1 MAAKFVAEEGVLK
14 GTVLSLEQGE
24 EWTIGRDPDECQLL
38 IEDPSASRK
47 HLVCRKTDEGIIL
60 ENLSE
65 TNPALINGEE
75 ATEPHLLKHGDS
87 IQIGNGIYRFYAE
100 DQAQVFDEEPEE
112 EEEKTPEAPEEAE
125 KEEKPEEPSP
135 EPTPEP
141 APEPET
147 AEETPPE
154 PEEGKKP
161 EDLGTYPEETETPP
175 EEPETAPEPSFPE
188 TAEKSEEPE
197 AEPTP
202 EPTPEPEK
210 PKTTEKPEEPE
221 AKLPPAEEEELRPDE
236 EEEHPSIFEEDLS
249 KEDTLAHISFDMIEA
264 GRWLIKV
271 VGGPNNGAEFSMQT
285 GTTYLI
291 GTDPTACDIVF
302 HDTSVSR
309 KHARIVIDAEDH
321 LTIEDLN
328 SRNGTLLNGKQFT
341 GISPLE
347 ANNLVTMGTTSFV
360 LYDREGKMQTI
371 ISPLLPSIVKSLQ
384 KEEEEKKAEEEAA
397 AAAEAAVRAAAEAA
411 PEQPAPEPQSQV
423 GAFILIGVIT
433 GLFIVVGIGT
443 VALFREAPQPR
454 IERADPT
461 VELQEIFAAYPEVRY
476 SFNSRTSHLLLVGHV
491 LQGSNQNQLM
501 YYLRALPFVKSID
514 DSGIVIDEFV
524 WTEFNQVLAHD
535 PRWKGINIRASAPGK
550 FVVSGYLETRREAEA
565 LSDYLNANFPYLDL
579 LEKRVVIEESVVNST
594 GLQLQ
599 RKGIKEVTVQMA
611 DGIITLKG
619 GIPADKQEALDT
631 LINEFEEIS
640 GVRGVKN
647 FVTIQAAEEL
657 MINVSERYEI
667 TGSSHHRGIWS
678 IVVEG
683 RILTE
688 GDVLDGMTITK
699 ITRNTIFLQRGNIEY
714 RIDY

>member
-1 MAAKFVAEEGVLK
+1 MVAKFVAEEGLLK

-47 HLVCRKTDEGIIL
+47 HLLCRKTDEGIIL

-75 ATEPHLLKHGDS
+75 ATEPHLLKHGDTV
-87 IQIGNGIYRFYAE
+87 QIGNGVYRFYAE
-100 DQAQVFDEEPEE
+100 DQAQVFDEEP
-112 EEEKTPEAPEEAE
+112 
-125 KEEKPEEPSP
+125 
-135 EPTPEP
+135 PT
-141 APEPET
+141 EPET
-147 AEETPPE
+147 AEEAPPE
-154 PEEGKKP
+154 PAEEEIKAEPVITPEEG
-161 EDLGTYPEETETPP
+161 ETPP
-175 EEPETAPEPSFPE
+175 EEPEEAPE
-188 TAEKSEEPE
+188 AAISE
-197 AEPTP
+197 
-202 EPTPEPEK
+202 
-210 PKTTEKPEEPE
+210 TTEKPEEPD
-221 AKLPPAEEEELRPDE
+221 AKLPPAAAEELRPDE

-328 SRNGTLLNGKQFT
+328 SRNGTLVNGKQFT

-384 KEEEEKKAEEEAA
+384 NEEEEKRAKEEAA
-397 AAAEAAVRAAAEAA
+397 AAAEAAAKAAAEASVEE
-411 PEQPAPEPQSQV
+411 PTLEPQSQV

-443 VALFREAPQPR
+443 IALFREEKQPQLVQV
-454 IERADPT
+454 DPT
-461 VELQEIFAAYPEVRY
+461 QELKEVFAPYPEVRY
-476 SFNSRTSHLLLVGHV
+476 SFNNRTGHLLLVGHV
-491 LQGSNQNQLM
+491 LQGTDKSQLM

-514 DSGIVIDEFV
+514 DSGIIIDEFV
-524 WTEFNQVLAHD
+524 WTEINQVLAND
-535 PRWKGINIRASAPGK
+535 PRWKGINIRASTPGK
-550 FVVSGYLETRREAEA
+550 FVISGYLETRREAEA
-565 LSDYLNANFPYLDL
+565 LSDYLSANFPYLDL
-579 LEKRVVIEESVVNST
+579 LEKRVVVEESVINT
-594 GLQLQ
+594 IGLQLQ
-599 RKGIKEVTVQMA
+599 REGIKEVTAQMS
-611 DGIITLKG
+611 DGVITLKG
-619 GIPADKQEALDT
+619 GIPANKQELLDKS
-631 LINEFEEIS
+631 IAEFEKIT

-647 FVTIQAAEEL
+647 FVTIQAPEEL
-657 MINVSERYEI
+657 MLNISERYEI
-667 TGSSHHRGIWS
+667 TGSSQHRGVWS
-678 IVVEG
+678 VVVEG

-699 ITRNTIFLQRGNIEY
+699 ISRNTVFLKRGNIEY